1 MLSLPLLLFN
11 PHLQP
16 GAEFLLLSRPS
27 VPRAAALWHVCPRSR
42 RHGAVLLLSGD
53 APVASVCSGAAS
65 REGRLADAL
74 AAAGLSPSSSD
85 LVRPRPSSSVLV
97 HPRPRVQ
104 PTWALPTSAHVS
116 HLSLPPVSLS
126 PSLCP
131 GLALLPTASLEI
143 PGSIFSS
150 PLDSRSATASLPGP
164 LLTGAG

>member
-74 AAAGLSPSSSD
+74 AAAGLSPSSSV
-85 LVRPRPSSSVLV
+85 LVRPRPTSSILVLASSPPGLFRRPLTFHTCPFLPSLCLPRSVLV
-97 HPRPRVQ
+97 WPSCRLPLWKFRVLFSALLWTLARP
-104 PTWALPTSAHVS
+104 
-116 HLSLPPVSLS
+116 PPLS
-126 PSLCP
+126 PAPS
-131 GLALLPTASLEI
+131 
-143 PGSIFSS
+143 
-150 PLDSRSATASLPGP
+150 
-164 LLTGAG
+164 